1 MESLKDENQVF
12 LYVKDQSLT
21 PTLSFFLFPSKGYLK
36 IDHFCKENLKIK
48 GKSL

>member
-21 PTLSFFLFPSKGYLK
+21 PTLSFFLFSSKGK
-36 IDHFCKENLKIK
+36 RERKTISAKRI
-48 GKSL
+48 